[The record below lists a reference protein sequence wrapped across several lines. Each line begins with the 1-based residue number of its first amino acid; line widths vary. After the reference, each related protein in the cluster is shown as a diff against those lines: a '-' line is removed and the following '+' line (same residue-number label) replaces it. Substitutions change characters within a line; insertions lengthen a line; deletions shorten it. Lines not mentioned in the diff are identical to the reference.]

1 MELREDIVRAIDSP
15 RELEA
20 LYREKPRE
28 FGRVLPEL
36 LSSHPDSTTLHVWY
50 QRLFFEEPAKES
62 AATASGGNTGN
73 WRGIALTVTLSL
85 VAGTLVKIPE
95 LFRGIDDDWFYSRY
109 VAIIIA
115 MSLMAYFWG
124 QRGCPARV
132 VASTLGIALV
142 SVVYLGLL
150 PDRSGSD
157 TILLA
162 SLHMPFFFWS
172 LLGVSFL
179 AGQWRDYAGR
189 MDYIRYN
196 GELVIYTTIILI
208 GGMVLTGITLALF
221 ELIDADDF
229 LRWYIRNVV
238 VYGAVASPIV
248 ATWLVVQVLGNRLKI
263 APLLARVFTPL
274 FLITVIAYLVVM
286 LLSQKSPYTDR
297 DFLIT
302 FNGLLLLVLA
312 LSILST
318 SERELGRAGG
328 FVDSLNIALVA
339 VTLLIDVVALSAI
352 LFRLTSYGL
361 TPNRIAVLGANLL
374 AFGHLAGI
382 LYYYVQLIRRGGGS
396 APLEAWIVRYL
407 PAYTVWSGVVAFG
420 FPLVFALE

>member
-1 MELREDIVRAIDSP
+1 MALRDDIALAIDSP

-20 LYREKPRE
+20 LYRDDPRE
-28 FGRVLPEL
+28 FARLLPGL

-50 QRLFFEEPAKES
+50 QRLFFEEPAREP
-62 AATASGGNTGN
+62 AATASGRDTWK

-85 VAGTLVKIPE
+85 AAGTLVKIPE

-115 MSLMAYFWG
+115 MALMVYFWS
-124 QRGCPARV
+124 QRRCPARV
-132 VASTLGIALV
+132 VASILGVALV

-179 AGQWRDYAGR
+179 AGRWRDYAGR

-196 GELVIYTTIILI
+196 GELVIYTTVILI

-221 ELIDADDF
+221 ELIDAEDF
-229 LRWYIRNVV
+229 QTWYLSNVV

-248 ATWLVVQVLGNRLKI
+248 ATWLVDHVLGNRLKI

-274 FLITVIAYLVVM
+274 FLITVVVYLVAM
-286 LLSQKSPYTDR
+286 LFSQKSPYTDR

-312 LSILST
+312 LAVFSS
-318 SERELGRAGG
+318 SEREPGRAGG
-328 FVDSLNIALVA
+328 FTDILNIALVA
-339 VTLLIDVVALSAI
+339 VTLMIDVVALSAI
-352 LFRLTSYGL
+352 LFRLTWYGL
-361 TPNRIAVLGANLL
+361 SPNRIAVLGANLL

-382 LYYYVQLIRRGGGS
+382 LYYYVQLIRRGGDAAS
-396 APLEAWIVRYL
+396 LEGWIVRYL
-407 PAYTVWSGVVAFG
+407 PAYAIWSAVVAFG

>member
-1 MELREDIVRAIDSP
+1 MVLTQDIVRAIDSP

-20 LYREKPRE
+20 LYRDNPDE

-36 LSSHPDSTTLHVWY
+36 FSRHPESIALQVWY
-50 QRLFFEEPAKES
+50 QRLFFKEPSEVP
-62 AATASGGNTGN
+62 AAEASRGDTWN
-73 WRGIALTVTLSL
+73 WRGILLTVTLSL
-85 VAGTLVKIPE
+85 VAGTLVKIPD
-95 LFRGIDDDWFYSRY
+95 LFRGIDDEWFYSRN

-115 MSLMAYFWG
+115 MALMAYFWS
-124 QRGCPARV
+124 QRRCPARV
-132 VASTLGIALV
+132 IAAILGVALV
-142 SVVYLGLL
+142 AVLYLNLL
-150 PDRSGSD
+150 PDRSASD

-162 SLHMPFFFWS
+162 SLHMPLFFWS

-179 AGQWRDYAGR
+179 AGRWQDYAGR

-229 LRWYIRNVV
+229 QLWYLRNVV

-248 ATWLVVQVLGNRLKI
+248 ATWLVDQVLGNRLNI

-274 FLITVIAYLVVM
+274 FLITVVIYLVVM
-286 LLSQKSPYTDR
+286 LLGQKSPYTDR

-312 LSILST
+312 LSIFSA
-318 SERELGRAGG
+318 SERAPGRAGG

-339 VTLLIDVVALSAI
+339 VTLMVDVVALSAI

-382 LYYYVQLIRRGGGS
+382 LYYYVQLIRRGGDG
-396 APLEAWIVRYL
+396 APLEGWIVRYL
-407 PAYTVWSGVVAFG
+407 PAYAMWSAVVAFG
-420 FPLVFALE
+420 FPLVFALK